1 MDGGGDALPSPAGL
15 PSLAHMWMKRMK
27 RVEKKKERREMQ
39 VVPRRL
45 GRRRPGLA
53 PLWSGGFVLTGSPIY
68 SRRKFEF
75 GFVLLFSGSR
85 EEKKHWLSFHSSF
98 LSFFF

>member
-1 MDGGGDALPSPAGL
+1 
-15 PSLAHMWMKRMK
+15 
-27 RVEKKKERREMQ
+27 MQ

-75 GFVLLFSGSR
+75 GFVLLFFWFKR
-85 EEKKHWLSFHSSF
+85 RKKTLAFISFI
-98 LSFFF
+98 LSFFLFLGVKRHSFYFRSKKDFSNEYVAHYAWLG